1 MDIKEYRSSFM
12 SVVSARLS
20 VVKDKLS
27 PGDTKFEW
35 KDWLR
40 VGLTVAIVGFA
51 IVDLIV
57 VSKGT
62 ITDKDYKKNV
72 TQFSYHAYDFNNN
85 GAIHGP
91 FLGKVRLAGSIAV
104 TTTLEDNNM
113 KQSICDKV
121 GIVVINNSTYEPI
134 PHLMDK
140 CKMMRT
146 PDMFFGNVHSS
157 WSVLGAQS
165 IYNLVKHIASI
176 LIAFLVFSWV
186 EDQILTHTK
195 SPEGSDEKINYF
207 RSHFRFMRSMTVI
220 FVIIVFTINIAMDIK
235 DDMHV
240 VDSNHDNKVAI
251 GSITTGVSFC
261 LVSILIICLSH
272 LDDPWTDAEAA
283 TPNVGEK
290 PAPTVDTDTGDTGNV
305 EFGSVDKPQN
315 FDLAYNFAQ
324 QSRQFRG
331 PKQVPFGVF
340 NFQAFEN
347 DAVWS
352 NPSKLIPYELESKH
366 YKKVQTIYRNIH
378 VSYLMLLLFPLVSIL
393 ALARAHMFNN
403 TKIVDVHV
411 QLIFFSSIFVAVLDI
426 MQSRVSSVL
435 ASFSEANSK
444 DTPIGKIKIFVVLAF
459 CLAKLFVFMPAY
471 QLTVRYYIQTGTVE
485 FGLVLIQLLAF
496 LVLSALDL
504 VYIAGLVGTLTDV
517 MMVGVRQLGFCAYLF
532 GLTWSIYWI

>member
-1 MDIKEYRSSFM
+1 M
-12 SVVSARLS
+12 SGVSARLS
-20 VVKDKLS
+20 LVKDKLS

-40 VGLTVAIVGFA
+40 VLLTVLIVIFA
-51 IVDLIV
+51 IIDLIV
-57 VSKGT
+57 VSNGT

-91 FLGKVRLAGSIAV
+91 FLGKVRLAGSISVADNAD
-104 TTTLEDNNM
+104 LKNNM

-121 GIVVINNSTYEPI
+121 GIVSITNSTYTPI

-176 LIAFLVFSWV
+176 LIAFLVFSWI
-186 EDQILTHTK
+186 EDQILTHTQSK
-195 SPEGSDEKINYF
+195 LIDTDEKFNYF
-207 RSHFRFMRSMTVI
+207 RSHFRFWRSMTVI
-220 FVIIVFTINIAMDIK
+220 LVIIVFTINIAMDINN
-235 DDMHV
+235 DMHV

-272 LDDPWTDAEAA
+272 LDDPWTTAEVET
-283 TPNVGEK
+283 TPAVEGEK
-290 PAPTVDTDTGDTGNV
+290 AETKVDTDTGDTSNV
-305 EFGSVDKPQN
+305 EFGRVDKPQT
-315 FDLAYNFAQ
+315 FDSAYNFAQ

-331 PKQVPFGVF
+331 PKQVPFYGF
-340 NFQAFEN
+340 ELQPFEKDAIFRSDPKKFITFQT
-347 DAVWS
+347 
-352 NPSKLIPYELESKH
+352 ESDH

-393 ALARAHMFNN
+393 ALARAHMYNH

-435 ASFSEANSK
+435 ASFSDANSK
-444 DTPIGKIKIFVVLAF
+444 NTPIGQIKIFVVLAF
-459 CLAKLFVFMPAY
+459 LLAKSFVFIPAY
-471 QLTVRYYIQTGTVE
+471 QLTASYYIKTGTVE
-485 FGLVLIQLLAF
+485 FGLVLTQLLAF
-496 LVLSALDL
+496 SVLSVVDL
-504 VYIAGLVGTLTDV
+504 VYIAGLVELTDV
-517 MMVGVRQLGFCAYLF
+517 LMVEVRQFGFFAYLF
-532 GLTWSIYWI
+532 GLTWSMYWI

>member
-1 MDIKEYRSSFM
+1 M
-12 SVVSARLS
+12 SGVSARLS
-20 VVKDKLS
+20 VKDRLS

-35 KDWLR
+35 KDWIR

-57 VSKGT
+57 VSNGT

-91 FLGKVRLAGSIAV
+91 FLGKVRLAGSISV

-186 EDQILTHTK
+186 EDQILTHTQ
-195 SPEGSDEKINYF
+195 SPEGSDEKFNYF

-272 LDDPWTDAEAA
+272 LDDPWTTAEVAA
-283 TPNVGEK
+283 APKVEGEK
-290 PAPTVDTDTGDTGNV
+290 AEPTDTGDNENV
-305 EFGSVDKPQN
+305 EFGRVDRPQT
-315 FDLAYNFAQ
+315 FDPAYNFAK

-331 PKQVPFGVF
+331 PQQVNFG
-340 NFQAFEN
+340 AFDLEFIEK
-347 DAVWS
+347 DAAWS
-352 NPSKLIPYELESKH
+352 TPSKLIKFQSESEN

-393 ALARAHMFNN
+393 ALARAHMYNH

-435 ASFSEANSK
+435 ASFSDKNSK
-444 DTPIGKIKIFVVLAF
+444 NTPIGKIKIFVVLAF
-459 CLAKLFVFMPAY
+459 CLAKSFVFIPAF
-471 QLTVRYYIQTGTVE
+471 QLTARFYIQTGTVE

-504 VYIAGLVGTLTDV
+504 VYIAGLVEALTDV
-517 MMVGVRQLGFCAYLF
+517 MMVEVRQLGFCAYLF
-532 GLTWSIYWI
+532 GLTWSMYWI

>member
-1 MDIKEYRSSFM
+1 M
-12 SVVSARLS
+12 SGVLVS
-20 VVKDKLS
+20 LS

-35 KDWLR
+35 KDWIR

-51 IVDLIV
+51 IADLIV
-57 VSKGT
+57 VSNGT

-121 GIVVINNSTYEPI
+121 GIVMINNSTYEPI

-146 PDMFFGNVHSS
+146 PEMFFGNVHSS

-195 SPEGSDEKINYF
+195 SGSDEKFNYF

-220 FVIIVFTINIAMDIK
+220 FVIIVFTVNIAMDIK

-272 LDDPWTDAEAA
+272 LDDPWTTAEAA
-283 TPNVGEK
+283 TPNAEGEK

-305 EFGSVDKPQN
+305 EFGPVDKPQN
-315 FDLAYNFAQ
+315 FDPAYNFAQ

-340 NFQAFEN
+340 NFEAFEK
-347 DAVWS
+347 DAVFRS
-352 NPSKLIPYELESKH
+352 DRNKLIPFQPESEH

-393 ALARAHMFNN
+393 ALARAHMYNK

-435 ASFSEANSK
+435 ASFSDANSMK
-444 DTPIGKIKIFVVLAF
+444 TAIGKIKIFVVLAF

-471 QLTVRYYIQTGTVE
+471 QLTARYYIQTGTVQ
-485 FGLVLIQLLAF
+485 FGLVLIQLLAV
-496 LVLSALDL
+496 LVLSVLDL
-504 VYIAGLVGTLTDV
+504 VYIAGLVEALTDV
-517 MMVGVRQLGFCAYLF
+517 MMVEVRQLGFFAYLF
-532 GLTWSIYWI
+532 GLTWSMYWI